1 MSNVYGPS
9 SRWRK
14 IIYEGLR
21 ELNWSPNIISMVRSG
36 RIRLR
41 GHVAYRGE
49 QYFT

>member
-14 IIYEGLR
+14 FVYEELR
-21 ELNWSPNIISMVRSG
+21 ELNWSPNIISMVRSR

-41 GHVAYRGE
+41 GHVACRGE
-49 QYFT
+49 QYIT